1 MSADPSDSEAQ
12 KEDAEMGEEAAG
24 TATPAGEQS
33 EGNEEGFDEG
43 DEMGDGPK
51 IGGDIMDISNSYAI
65 KHLEKLVTT
74 GQLTET
80 RAERLKSKYE
90 KLYQMVLKIFE
101 SERMLLQKA
110 RQLHKEVQGDKK
122 KFGRFQESQKEEKN
136 ELDKLRA
143 DLQKADADKQMVEE
157 QVMIKSLEQAE
168 LKRQLKDADDDRRRM
183 EQERMEQLEPK
194 LRALKADLDALEEE
208 IELCDRKQQSTAEE
222 KITTNGRIEQMTK
235 EVDSAEKDRDKVLT
249 VLEKTR
255 NDPEKLARQ
264 AGVVEGAVNG
274 LKADLD
280 EQSGALSQLKADVL
294 AHDSKRGELEEEL
307 ATLKSR
313 YHKFQ
318 SVVETRNHA
327 LHELE
332 TEIKYQRERDART
345 REEVSGLDKRISEL
359 DRSRKEKDDQ
369 LASLRKDES
378 GLQRQEVVLSS
389 KLQAVKN
396 LLQPYQVQY
405 DDMNF
410 ELRDGDQDKKR
421 LETDLEEMRKD
432 VDILIH
438 HFLIAE
444 KMSQEGAAAV
454 ERLETDKKSLE
465 ETIKDMRAEHR
476 ELKEDIQRVTGER
489 ELQSRHCSQALS
501 SMRTQMDE
509 LRMRDSYIADLKR
522 QQKMTKAKLK
532 EFNIKYDMVK
542 NERNKCVEHI
552 QATTQQLAELR
563 DKIKILEN
571 EVEILENDNDSKELR
586 HQKHRKEF
594 EKATLERD
602 HMSREL
608 NELNFE
614 KKKKMVEITN
624 NVAEIA
630 KLNHVID
637 RSEREMVIDKTKYE
651 MTMEERNFMGIQ
663 LIDRND
669 ELCILYEKANIQDT
683 ILHKGQVD
691 LRKREQ
697 EISMLKIT
705 LADQARHKEVMLKK
719 RDTVPGFEGEVKALQ
734 QELKTERE
742 ECDKLSKALVT
753 PNNTQRWRWVRQEPP
768 DPDELRDKIQL
779 LEERLNDKQEQLLE
793 KELVLEEV
801 SNLSERLRF
810 QANEGR
816 SDTLD
821 LAKKVNDYQSRI
833 RAKTRK
839 MMACVSE
846 LSMYQ
851 ASSMKLAQEKE
862 EMSEMLTSANER
874 LEQGE
879 VPLEGLEEEW
889 ARMEYRRMKHD
900 EERSHQQQQAKQPIS
915 TTSTVHV
922 TRTTAE
928 PRPNAYI
935 PDEIGIPKPYGG
947 LAPFKPME
955 AGSSMR
961 HIKKPIP
968 QEIQI

>member
-1 MSADPSDSEAQ
+1 MGQSDA
-12 KEDAEMGEEAAG
+12 
-24 TATPAGEQS
+24 
-33 EGNEEGFDEG
+33 NEEDGFDEG
-43 DEMGDGPK
+43 DEETGDGPK

-110 RQLHKEVQGDKK
+110 RQLHKEVLGDKK

-143 DLQKADADKQMVEE
+143 DLMKADADKQMVEE
-157 QVMIKSLEQAE
+157 QVMIKSLEQAG

-194 LRALKADLDALEEE
+194 LRALKGELDALEEE
-208 IELCDRKQQSTAEE
+208 IELCDRKTQSTEEE
-222 KITTNGRIEQMTK
+222 KIATNGRIETMTK
-235 EVDSAEKDRDKVLT
+235 EVETSEKDRDKVLA

-280 EQSGALSQLKADVL
+280 EQSGALSRLKADVV

-318 SVVETRNHA
+318 SVVETRA
-327 LHELE
+327 LALQELE
-332 TEIKYQRERDART
+332 TEIEYQRERDART
-345 REEVSGLDKRISEL
+345 REEVAALDKRIIDY
-359 DRSRKEKDDQ
+359 DRSRKEGDDY
-369 LASLRKDES
+369 LAQLRKEES
-378 GLQRQEVVLSS
+378 GHQRKEVVLSS
-389 KLQAVKN
+389 KLQAIQN
-396 LLQPYQVQY
+396 LLQPYKVQQ

-410 ELRDGDQDKKR
+410 ELRDGDQDKRR
-421 LETDLEEMRKD
+421 LETELEEMKKD

-454 ERLETDKKSLE
+454 EGMEKDKLELE
-465 ETIKDMRAEHR
+465 EKIKEMRQEHR
-476 ELKEDIQRVTGER
+476 ELKDDIQRVTGER
-489 ELQSRHCSQALS
+489 ELQSRHCSHALS
-501 SMRTQMDE
+501 SMRTQMEE
-509 LRMRDSYIADLKR
+509 LRMRDSNIADLKR
-522 QQKMTKAKLK
+522 QQKLTKSKLK

-542 NERNKCVEHI
+542 NERNKCVENI

-571 EVEILENDNDSKELR
+571 DNDAKELR

-608 NELNFE
+608 NGLNFE
-614 KKKKMVEITN
+614 KKEKMVEITN

-637 RSEREMVIDKTKYE
+637 RSEREMKNMKTTYE
-651 MTMEERNFMGIQ
+651 RTMEERNFMGIQ

-697 EISMLKIT
+697 EIQMLKIT

-742 ECDKLSKALVT
+742 ECDRLSKALVT

-768 DPDELRDKIQL
+768 DPDELRDKIHL

-801 SNLSERLRF
+801 SNLSDRLRV
-810 QANEGR
+810 QANSGR
-816 SDTLD
+816 GDTLE
-821 LAKKVNDYQSRI
+821 LAKKVNEYQSRI
-833 RAKTRK
+833 RGKTRK

-862 EMSEMLTSANER
+862 EMSEMLMSANER

-889 ARMEYRRMKHD
+889 ARMEYRRMEHD
-900 EERSHQQQQAKQPIS
+900 EERTHHEQQAKQPIS

-935 PDEIGIPKPYGG
+935 PDEIGIPKPYGAF
-947 LAPFKPME
+947 APFKPME

-961 HIKKPIP
+961 HIKKPVP

>member
-1 MSADPSDSEAQ
+1 MSADPSDSEVQ
-12 KEDAEMGEEAAG
+12 KDEDAGQEDDAKPVGG
-24 TATPAGEQS
+24 QS
-33 EGNEEGFDEG
+33 DANEEDGFDEG
-43 DEMGDGPK
+43 DEETGDGPK

-110 RQLHKEVQGDKK
+110 RQLHKEVLGDKK

-143 DLQKADADKQMVEE
+143 DLMKADADKQMVEE

-194 LRALKADLDALEEE
+194 LRALKGELDALEEE
-208 IELCDRKQQSTAEE
+208 IELCDRKTQSTEEE
-222 KITTNGRIEQMTK
+222 KIATNGRIETMTK
-235 EVDSAEKDRDKVLT
+235 EVETSEKDRDKVLA

-280 EQSGALSQLKADVL
+280 EQSGALSQLKADVV

-318 SVVETRNHA
+318 SVVETRA
-327 LHELE
+327 LALQELE
-332 TEIKYQRERDART
+332 TEIEYQRERDART
-345 REEVSGLDKRISEL
+345 REEVAGLDKRIIDL
-359 DRSRKEKDDQ
+359 DRSRKEGDDY
-369 LASLRKDES
+369 LAQLRKEES
-378 GLQRQEVVLSS
+378 GHQRKEVVLSS
-389 KLQAVKN
+389 KLQAIQN
-396 LLQPYQVQY
+396 LLQPYKVQQ

-410 ELRDGDQDKKR
+410 ELRDGDQDKRR
-421 LETDLEEMRKD
+421 LETELEEMKKD

-454 ERLETDKKSLE
+454 EGLEKDKLLLE
-465 ETIKDMRAEHR
+465 QTIKEMRQEHR
-476 ELKEDIQRVTGER
+476 ELKDDIQRVTGER
-489 ELQSRHCSQALS
+489 ELQSRHCSHALS

-509 LRMRDSYIADLKR
+509 LRMRDSNIADLKR
-522 QQKMTKAKLK
+522 QQKLTKSKLK

-542 NERNKCVEHI
+542 NERNKCVENI

-608 NELNFE
+608 NGLNFE
-614 KKKKMVEITN
+614 KKEKMVEITN

-637 RSEREMVIDKTKYE
+637 RSEREMKNMKTNYE
-651 MTMEERNFMGIQ
+651 RTMEERNFMGIQ

-697 EISMLKIT
+697 EIQMLKIT

-742 ECDKLSKALVT
+742 ECDRLSKALVT

-768 DPDELRDKIQL
+768 DPDELRDKIHL

-851 ASSMKLAQEKE
+851 ASSMKLSQEKE
-862 EMSEMLTSANER
+862 EMNEMLMSANER

-900 EERSHQQQQAKQPIS
+900 EERTHHEQQAKQPIS

-935 PDEIGIPKPYGG
+935 PDEIGIPKPYGA

-961 HIKKPIP
+961 HIKKPVP

>member
-1 MSADPSDSEAQ
+1 VEPEEEEEEVVSDGEGAAEGEDP
-12 KEDAEMGEEAAG
+12 
-24 TATPAGEQS
+24 
-33 EGNEEGFDEG
+33 EG
-43 DEMGDGPK
+43 DEEADDGFADEGPQL
-51 IGGDIMDISNSYAI
+51 GGDLMDISNSYAI

-80 RAERLKSKYE
+80 RAERLKGKYE

-110 RQLHKEVQGDKK
+110 RQLHKEVLGDKK
-122 KFGRFQESQKEEKN
+122 KFARFQESQKEEKS
-136 ELDKLRA
+136 ELEKLRA
-143 DLQKADADKQMVEE
+143 ELSKADADKQIVEE
-157 QVMIKSLEQAE
+157 QVMIKNLEQAE
-168 LKRQLKDADDDRRRM
+168 LKRQLKEADEDRRRL

-194 LRALKADLDALEEE
+194 LRALNAE
-208 IELCDRKQQSTAEE
+208 IESLEDGIKLCDRQQQNTSEE
-222 KITTNGRIEQMTK
+222 RIKTNRRIDDMSKLVEQ
-235 EVDSAEKDRDKVLT
+235 SEKDRHRVRT
-249 VLEKTR
+249 VLEKTK
-255 NDPEKLARQ
+255 NDPDKLARQ
-264 AGVVEGAVNG
+264 AGVVESAVNG

-280 EQSGALSQLKADVL
+280 EQSGALEQLKADVK
-294 AHDSKRGELEEEL
+294 AHDTKRSELEEEL
-307 ATLKSR
+307 ATLKSK

-318 SVVETRNHA
+318 SVVETKA
-327 LHELE
+327 LALQEIE
-332 TEIKYQRERDART
+332 TEIEYQHEKDNRTRDKLKELDNKMSELNIRRKERD
-345 REEVSGLDKRISEL
+345 DEL
-359 DRSRKEKDDQ
+359 SDNKKHEI
-369 LASLRKDES
+369 A
-378 GLQRQEVVLSS
+378 LQRKEVVLSS
-389 KLQAVKN
+389 KLHAIQN
-396 LLQPYQVQY
+396 LIQPYKLQQ

-410 ELRDGDQDKKR
+410 ESKDGDAQKKK
-421 LETDLEEMRKD
+421 LEFELDEMRKD

-444 KMSQEGAAAV
+444 KMSQTEGQKV
-454 ERLETDKKSLE
+454 QQLELDK
-465 ETIKDMRAEHR
+465 R
-476 ELKEDIQRVTGER
+476 ELEQQVKDIRQEYKELKDETARVTAER
-489 ELQSRHCSQALS
+489 ELQSRNCSNALA
-501 SMRTQMDE
+501 SMKASVDE

-522 QQKMTKAKLK
+522 QQKMTQQKRK
-532 EFNIKYDMVK
+532 EFDAKYDVVK
-542 NERNKCVEHI
+542 NLRNKYVEQI
-552 QATTQQLAELR
+552 QETTQQLAELR

-571 EVEILENDNDSKELR
+571 EVEILENDNDSKEVR
-586 HQKHRKEF
+586 HQKQRKEF
-594 EKATLERD
+594 DKATVERD

-608 NELNFE
+608 NELNYE
-614 KKKKMVEITN
+614 KKKKMLEITN

-637 RSEREMVIDKTKYE
+637 RSEKEMVSMKTKYE

-697 EISMLKIT
+697 EIRMLKIT

-719 RDTVPGFEGEVKALQ
+719 RDTVPGFEGEVKVLQ
-734 QELKTERE
+734 QELKSERE
-742 ECDKLSKALVT
+742 ECDRLSKALVT

-768 DPDELRDKIQL
+768 DPDELRDKIHL

-801 SNLSERLRF
+801 SNLSERLRK
-810 QANEGR
+810 QANDGR
-816 SDTLD
+816 GDTLE
-821 LAKKVNDYQSRI
+821 LAKKVNEYQAKI

-851 ASSMKLAQEKE
+851 ASAMKLAQEKE
-862 EMSEMLTSANER
+862 EMSELLASANDR
-874 LEQGE
+874 LGAGE
-879 VPLEGLEEEW
+879 VPIDGLEEEW
-889 ARMEYRRMKHD
+889 ARIQFREMKLD
-900 EERSHQQQQAKQPIS
+900 QERQMREQDAKQPATAGGFS
-915 TTSTVHV
+915 SSTVHV

-935 PDEIGIPKPYGG
+935 PDEIGIPKPYGAC
-947 LAPFKPME
+947 APFKPQE
-955 AGSSMR
+955 AGASMR
-961 HIKKPIP
+961 HIKKPVP

>member
-1 MSADPSDSEAQ
+1 MEPQSAMTKEPADENDDEDP
-12 KEDAEMGEEAAG
+12 EDL
-24 TATPAGEQS
+24 
-33 EGNEEGFDEG
+33 G
-43 DEMGDGPK
+43 DEPQ
-51 IGGDIMDISNSYAI
+51 IGGDLMDISNSYAI

-80 RAERLKSKYE
+80 RAERLKGKYE

-110 RQLHKEVQGDKK
+110 RQLHKEVLGDKK
-122 KFGRFQESQKEEKN
+122 KFSRFQESQREEKA
-136 ELDKLRA
+136 ELEKLRA
-143 DLQKADADKQMVEE
+143 ELSKADADKQIVEE
-157 QVMIKSLEQAE
+157 QVMIKNLEQAE
-168 LKRQLKDADDDRRRM
+168 LKRQLKEADEDRRRL

-194 LRALKADLDALEEE
+194 LRALNEEIKSLTE
-208 IELCDRKQQSTAEE
+208 GIELCDRQQQSTAEE
-222 KITTNGRIEQMTK
+222 KMTTNNHIEAMNKQV
-235 EVDSAEKDRDKVLT
+235 ESSEKDRSKVRA
-249 VLEKTR
+249 VLEKTK

-264 AGVVEGAVNG
+264 AAVVESAVNG

-280 EQSGALSQLKADVL
+280 EQSGSLEQLKADVK
-294 AHDSKRGELEEEL
+294 AHDLKRGELEEEL

-318 SVVETRNHA
+318 SVVETRA
-327 LHELE
+327 LALQEIE
-332 TEIKYQRERDART
+332 TEIEYQHERDNRT
-345 REEVSGLDKRISEL
+345 REKLNELDQRMVDLNHKRKERDDELAQFKKDEVSFQ
-359 DRSRKEKDDQ
+359 RK
-369 LASLRKDES
+369 
-378 GLQRQEVVLSS
+378 EVVLSS
-389 KLQAVKN
+389 KLHAIQN
-396 LLQPYQVQY
+396 LVQPYRVQQS
-405 DDMNF
+405 DLQF
-410 ELRDGDQDKKR
+410 ELKDGESTKR
-421 LETDLEEMRKD
+421 KLENELEEMRKD

-444 KMSQEGAAAV
+444 KMSQEQASKV
-454 ERLETDKKSLE
+454 KQLETDKKTLE
-465 ETIKDMRAEHR
+465 EGVKEMRQEYRDLKDEIA
-476 ELKEDIQRVTGER
+476 KVTAER
-489 ELQSRHCSQALS
+489 ELQSRQCSHALNNMKAS
-501 SMRTQMDE
+501 MDE

-522 QQKMTKAKLK
+522 QQKMTRQKLR
-532 EFNIKYDMVK
+532 EFNQKYDVVK
-542 NERNKCVEHI
+542 NLRNKYVEQI
-552 QATTQQLAELR
+552 QETTQQLAELR

-571 EVEILENDNDSKELR
+571 EVEILENDNEAKELR
-586 HQKHRKEF
+586 RQKQTKEF
-594 EKATLERD
+594 EKATIERD

-608 NELNFE
+608 NELNFD

-637 RSEREMVIDKTKYE
+637 RSEREMVTMKTKYE

-683 ILHKGQVD
+683 ILHTGQVD

-697 EISMLKIT
+697 QIRMLKIT

-742 ECDKLSKALVT
+742 ECDRLSKALVT
-753 PNNTQRWRWVRQEPP
+753 PNNTTRWRWVRQEPP
-768 DPDELRDKIQL
+768 DPDELRDKIHL

-801 SNLSERLRF
+801 SNLSDRLRF

-816 SDTLD
+816 GDTLE
-821 LAKKVNDYQSRI
+821 LAKKVNEYQSKI

-862 EMSEMLTSANER
+862 EMSEMLTSAKER

-889 ARMEYRRMKHD
+889 ARIEYRRLKNE
-900 EERSHQQQQAKQPIS
+900 EERQAYEQAARQPAATTTTASNQQL
-915 TTSTVHV
+915 V

-935 PDEIGIPKPYGG
+935 PDEIGIPKPYGAS
-947 LAPFKPME
+947 APFKPQE
-955 AGSSMR
+955 AGASMR
-961 HIKKPIP
+961 HIRKPVP